1 MEQNDLSINVGSLDV
16 PHRRALE
23 EMIGRQL
30 AANQRL
36 IIHVAEMEIPAEEP
50 PQPAQSLDDWTSVYA
65 GLSEQEIEAID
76 KIAKTRATLTRHL
89 P

>member
-1 MEQNDLSINVGSLDV
+1 MERDLKINVGSLDV

-23 EMIGRQL
+23 EVIGREL

-36 IIHVAEMEIPAEEP
+36 IIHVAEIDVGEEQSS
-50 PQPAQSLDDWTSVYA
+50 QPAQSLDDWTSVYA

-76 KIAKTRATLTRHL
+76 KIAKTRANLTRDL

>member
-1 MEQNDLSINVGSLDV
+1 MESDVKIDVGSLDV

-30 AANQRL
+30 AENQRL
-36 IIHVAEMEIPAEEP
+36 IIHVAEIEIPAVE
-50 PQPAQSLDDWTSVYA
+50 PQPAQSLDDWTSLYA
-65 GLSEQEIEAID
+65 GLSEQEIEGID
-76 KIAKTRATLTRHL
+76 RIVKTRANLTRDL

>member
-1 MEQNDLSINVGSLDV
+1 MESDLNIDIGSLDAS
-16 PHRRALE
+16 HRRALE
-23 EMIGRQL
+23 EVIGRQL

-36 IIHVAEMEIPAEEP
+36 IIHIAEIEIPAEEP
-50 PQPAQSLDDWTSVYA
+50 RQPAQSLDDWTSVYA

-76 KIAKTRATLTRHL
+76 KIAKTRANLTRHL